1 MRNRLTGH
9 IWSRGAKACGF
20 ADGPGGN
27 WTVSHAAAH
36 GSSCESGQT
45 TGVWHLSFDEMDVV
59 LDYIRCG
66 IDAYKRKYEE
76 GKDDVSENQ

>member
-1 MRNRLTGH
+1 MDREGIGPFRMQLLMEVA
-9 IWSRGAKACGF
+9 AKA
-20 ADGPGGN
+20 
-27 WTVSHAAAH
+27 VKIM
-36 GSSCESGQT
+36 T
-45 TGVWHLSFDEMDVV
+45 TGVCHLSFDEMDVV

>member
-1 MRNRLTGH
+1 MDREGIGPFRMQLLMEVA
-9 IWSRGAKACGF
+9 AKA
-20 ADGPGGN
+20 
-27 WTVSHAAAH
+27 VKIM
-36 GSSCESGQT
+36 T

-76 GKDDVSENQ
+76 GKDVVSENQ